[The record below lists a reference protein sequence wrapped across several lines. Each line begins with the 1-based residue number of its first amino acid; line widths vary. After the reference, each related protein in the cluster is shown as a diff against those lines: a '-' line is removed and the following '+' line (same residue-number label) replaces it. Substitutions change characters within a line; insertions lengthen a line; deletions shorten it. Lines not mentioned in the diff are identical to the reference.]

1 MKHELP
7 ALKQM
12 VENRLLEEGGLYL
25 LEDIIEAVRVGE
37 MQSFAVND
45 SWVVTCIVNY
55 PRKTVLSIVM
65 AAGDQTEIEG
75 VLYPQ
80 MFDFARHVGADWIA
94 SLSARD
100 GWAPIAKRQGWKR
113 TGSTF
118 LKDVNDGW

>member
-7 ALKQM
+7 NLKRM
-12 VENRLLEEGGLYL
+12 VEERLEQEGGLYR
-25 LEDIIEAVRVGE
+25 LEDIALAVQEGK
-37 MQSFAVND
+37 MQSFAFND
-45 SWVVTCIVNY
+45 SWVVTRIVNY

-65 AAGDQTEIEG
+65 AAGDASEIEG

-80 MFDFARHVGADWIA
+80 MFEFARHVGADLIV
-94 SLSARD
+94 SLNARS
-100 GWAPIAKRQGWKR
+100 GWAAIAKRQGWRR